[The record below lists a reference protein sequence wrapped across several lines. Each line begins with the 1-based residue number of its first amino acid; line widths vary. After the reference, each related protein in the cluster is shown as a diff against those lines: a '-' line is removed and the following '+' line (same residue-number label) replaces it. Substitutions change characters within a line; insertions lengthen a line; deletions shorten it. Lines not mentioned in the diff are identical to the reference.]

1 MASADIIN
9 HSLYPNSKM
18 ILNVINFLKN
28 MQDQHKLLKILEI
41 KKIKDFV
48 RIYQIAVDHIYKI
61 GDSVLIRHFLLETVE
76 EINNDLIQYNK
87 SYKIN
92 FRDDMFNYSV
102 DENEVYLKRK
112 EFYDDDGTFNDFKFE
127 ERLETLNKIVRSC
140 TLGYKLFL
148 NPKEIKTDLPVLYL

>member
-1 MASADIIN
+1 MASVDIIN

-28 MQDQHKLLKILEI
+28 MQDQYKLLKTLEI

-61 GDSVLIRHFLLETVE
+61 EDSILIRHFLLETVE
-76 EINNDLIQYNK
+76 EINNDLIQNNK

-92 FRDDMFNYSV
+92 FRDDMFDYFI
-102 DENEVYLKRK
+102 DENEIYLKRK
-112 EFYDDDGTFNDFKFE
+112 EFYNDDRTFNDFKFE
-127 ERLETLNKIVRSC
+127 ETFRNFK
-140 TLGYKLFL
+140 
-148 NPKEIKTDLPVLYL
+148 